1 MQNNLKFSSIC
12 SFLIKE
18 LDLYKTHVT
27 KVELLLASE
36 VENFNKELLV
46 ITEQMSDSDAN
57 GFKCYR
63 EDDFFDLSITFPLI
77 QRKSEL
83 ISAYTILENGLNKV
97 CEIFEE
103 NIDNPIK
110 LSDLLAHGIID
121 KSKKYLEKV
130 AQINFPCGDGTAWV
144 EIQLIQEIRNVFV
157 HNEGVVKSGNKQ
169 LISYIGQS
177 PFLELKPDFKV
188 FVKQGF
194 SYYCLQLFQ
203 EFFFS
208 LFSEI
213 DRSKKI

>member
-36 VENFNKELLV
+36 VETFNKELLV

-83 ISAYTILENGLNKV
+83 ISAYTILDNGLNKV
-97 CEIFEE
+97 CDIFEE

-110 LSDLLAHGIID
+110 LSDLSAYGIID
-121 KSKKYLEKV
+121 KSKK
-130 AQINFPCGDGTAWV
+130 
-144 EIQLIQEIRNVFV
+144 
-157 HNEGVVKSGNKQ
+157 
-169 LISYIGQS
+169 
-177 PFLELKPDFKV
+177 
-188 FVKQGF
+188 
-194 SYYCLQLFQ
+194 
-203 EFFFS
+203 
-208 LFSEI
+208 
-213 DRSKKI
+213 

>member
-1 MQNNLKFSSIC
+1 MQNNVKFSSIC

-18 LDLYKTHVT
+18 LDIYKAHVV

-36 VENFNKELLV
+36 IESFNKELLV
-46 ITEQMSDSDAN
+46 ITEQMNEFEAN

-63 EDDFFDLSITFPLI
+63 ENDFFDVSVTVPLI

-83 ISAYTILENGLNKV
+83 ISSYTILESGLNKV

-103 NIDNPIK
+103 NIDHPIK
-110 LSDLLAHGIID
+110 ISDLSAHGIIS

-130 AQINFPCGDGTAWV
+130 VQIKFPRDSLWL
-144 EIQLIQEIRNVFV
+144 EIQLIQEIRNAFV
-157 HNEGVVKSGNKQ
+157 HNEGTVKSGNRK
-169 LISYIGQS
+169 LISYIEQS
-177 PFLELKPDFKV
+177 RFLELRPDFKV
-188 FVKQGF
+188 FIKEGF
-194 SYYCLQLFQ
+194 SLYCLQLFQ

>member
-1 MQNNLKFSSIC
+1 MQNNVKFSSIC

-18 LDLYKTHVT
+18 LDLYKDHVK

-36 VENFNKELLV
+36 VDSFNQELLV
-46 ITEQMSDSDAN
+46 ITEQLSELDAN

-63 EDDFFDLSITFPLI
+63 EDDFFDLSVTFPLI

-83 ISAYTILENGLNKV
+83 ISGYTILENGLNKV

-103 NIDNPIK
+103 NIEHPIK
-110 LSDLLAHGIID
+110 LSDLSAHGIID

-130 AQINFPCGDGTAWV
+130 VQINFPCSDVWL
-144 EIQLIQEIRNVFV
+144 EIQRIQQIRNAFV
-157 HNEGVVKSGNKQ
+157 HSEGTVKSGNTS
-169 LISYIGQS
+169 LISYVEQS
-177 PFLELKPDFKV
+177 QFLELKPDFKV
-188 FVKQGF
+188 FIKEGF
-194 SYYCLQLFQ
+194 SFHCLQLFQ
-203 EFFFS
+203 DFFFS

>member
-18 LDLYKTHVT
+18 LDLYKAHVR

-36 VENFNKELLV
+36 VETFNKELLV
-46 ITEQMSDSDAN
+46 IIEQLNESDAN

-63 EDDFFDLSITFPLI
+63 EDDFFDLSVTFPLI

-110 LSDLLAHGIID
+110 LSDLSAHGIID

-130 AQINFPCGDGTAWV
+130 AKINFPCGDDTAWV
-144 EIQLIQEIRNVFV
+144 DIQLIQQIRNVFV

-169 LISYIGQS
+169 LISYIIKS
-177 PFLELKPDFKV
+177 PFLELKPDFKI
-188 FVKQGF
+188 FIKEGF
-194 SYYCLQLFQ
+194 SYYCLQQFQ